1 MLKAATRS
9 PSPRNGFVVI
19 PTAGHRMR
27 GLFDR
32 PFDFAQGG
40 ELVEPAA
47 AFTARGREGEGRGRP
62 MREVRLMVL
71 LYRPRPENL
80 RPEQLI

>member
-32 PFDFAQGG
+32 
-40 ELVEPAA
+40 AA

-62 MREVRLMVL
+62 MREVRLMAL

>member
-1 MLKAATRS
+1 
-9 PSPRNGFVVI
+9 
-19 PTAGHRMR
+19 MR

-40 ELVEPAA
+40 ELCRTSGGFHFEAD
-47 AFTARGREGEGRGRP
+47 GREGEGRGRP

-71 LYRPRPENL
+71 LYRPWFDKAHHSEPVEERPENL
-80 RPEQLI
+80 RPEESLSGK

>member
-19 PTAGHRMR
+19 PTAAHRMR

-32 PFDFAQGG
+32 
-40 ELVEPAA
+40 AA
-47 AFTARGREGEGRGRP
+47 AFTARARGARDRAVARKLAP
-62 MREVRLMVL
+62 
-71 LYRPRPENL
+71 
-80 RPEQLI
+80 